1 MRITKCVIWMGMMMM
16 AGASYG
22 QVVINELMQSNV
34 DCIMDDNNEF
44 PDSWVELYNSGETTV
59 SLKDYRLGVTADP
72 SQAWQLPNT
81 SLKAHQYYL
90 VYCDKEG
97 KDRHTDFR
105 LESGNG
111 SSVYLFR
118 QGQVADAVTSL
129 AKQPAPNVAY
139 GRKHDG
145 EDIWGY
151 QYTPTPQAKNCG
163 QICTEVLGEPIFS
176 EVGRVT
182 TGNDKIVLKLSIP
195 EGSPEGT
202 VIRMTVDGSEPTRAS
217 AEYKTAMTISTT
229 RTVRAKL
236 FCDGYLSPRSTTH
249 SYIFFPRQ
257 LTLPVVSLV
266 TNDSYFFDNKIGIYV
281 NGNYSST
288 LKNYEYN
295 WRRPVN
301 IEFFTGEEEVSALNQ
316 LCETRV
322 QGGASR
328 GCSLRSLIVYANKR
342 FGKKRLKYE
351 FFPDQRPGRDEF
363 KSIILRNAGNDFD
376 YLYMRDAIIQRT
388 MAKHTDLDWQAW
400 RPAIVYING
409 TYKGILNLRERST
422 DDNIYTNYD
431 GLEDIDML
439 ENWGELKAGD
449 KENWHAFEAFYAEHG
464 HTLEEYAQWIDWKEF
479 INLMLMNLYY
489 NNQDFPGN
497 NIVMW
502 RKRSDDG
509 RWRFVAKDTDFGIGL
524 YGTSPSYNT
533 IKWIYDPNYD
543 SDRAWANHYEHT
555 RLFRRMMEDE
565 DFKREFIDRAAIY
578 MGDFM
583 NSRGT
588 REIWDD
594 MYEQIKTEYP
604 NHRRL
609 INQWWPNYDTELT
622 TARNWMEQRTDY
634 FYTQLKV
641 YYGLGKAVPLI
652 INNHLDDDQLADVN
666 IEMNGVRLS
675 QGKFDGRFF
684 ANRNM
689 KLSSTPV
696 NGKSVTGWK
705 VIKMTS
711 NGTTTTTLS
720 GQEYE
725 FDMPDCTRLIIQA
738 QIGIDT
744 GVSTQDSPQ
753 WTWRQDG
760 RRVDFV
766 GLAAGSPVYVY
777 NTQGVCLYHTIAH
790 DDMTTLQLT
799 HSGVY
804 IVKADRQVIK
814 LKIE

>member
-1 MRITKCVIWMGMMMM
+1 MRKRIPVIWMGMLMT
-16 AGASYG
+16 AVASYG

-34 DCIMDDNNEF
+34 DCVMDDNNEF
-44 PDSWVELYNSGETTV
+44 PDSWVELYNCGESTV
-59 SLKDYRLGVTADP
+59 FLRDYSLGLTADAT
-72 SQAWQLPNT
+72 QAWKLPNVT
-81 SLKAHQYYL
+81 LKSHQYYL

-97 KDRHTDFR
+97 KDRHTDFH

-118 QGQVADAVTSL
+118 QGQVADAVTNL
-129 AKQPAPNVAY
+129 PKQPAPNVAY

-145 EDIWGY
+145 EETWGY
-151 QYTPTPQAKNCG
+151 QYTPTPQNANCG
-163 QICTEVLGEPIFS
+163 QICMEVLGEPIFS

-182 TGNDKIVLKLSIP
+182 TGKEKIVLKLSIP
-195 EGSPEGT
+195 DGSPEGT

-217 AEYKTAMTISTT
+217 AEYKTAMTISST

-257 LTLPVVSLV
+257 LTLPVISLV
-266 TNDSYFFDNKIGIYV
+266 TNDSYWFDNKIGIYV
-281 NGNYSST
+281 EGNYSSDR
-288 LKNYEYN
+288 KNYEYN

-301 IEFFTGEEEVSALNQ
+301 IELFTDEEEESALNQ

-351 FFPDQRPGRDEF
+351 FFPDQRPGQDDF

-388 MAKHTDLDWQAW
+388 MAQHTDLDWQAW

-439 ENWGELKAGD
+439 ENWYELKAGD
-449 KENWHAFEAFYAEHG
+449 IENWKAFEAFYAEHG

-502 RKRSDDG
+502 RKRSADG

-524 YGTSPSYNT
+524 YGSSPNYNS

-565 DFKREFIDRAAIY
+565 DFKREFIDRAATY

-604 NHRRL
+604 NHRQL
-609 INQWWPNYDTELT
+609 INQWWPNYYTELT
-622 TARNWMEQRTDY
+622 TARDWVSKRTDY
-634 FYTQLKV
+634 FYTHLKD
-641 YYGLGKAVPLI
+641 YYGLGEAVPLI
-652 INNHLDDDQLADVN
+652 INNHLNDDELAELN

-675 QGKFDGRFF
+675 KGKLDGKFFV
-684 ANRNM
+684 NR
-689 KLSSTPV
+689 KITLSGTATE
-696 NGKSVTGWK
+696 GKSVVGWK
-705 VIKMTS
+705 EIKFIAS
-711 NGTTTTTLS
+711 NATTTFID
-720 GQEYE
+720 GPEYE
-725 FDMPDCTRLIIQA
+725 LTMPDCKRLILQA

-744 GVSTQDSPQ
+744 GVSTQGSPQ

-760 RRVDFV
+760 HRIDFI
-766 GLAAGSPVYVY
+766 GLAAGSPIYVY
-777 NTQGVCLYHTIAH
+777 NTQGICLYQTIAG
-790 DDMTTLQLT
+790 DDMTTLHLT
-799 HSGVY
+799 NSGIY
-804 IVKADRQVIK
+804 LVKTDHQVIK
-814 LKIE
+814 LKID